1 MQTLN
6 YHREEVLLPS
16 NRSFGITFCCVFFV
30 IASISLFK
38 NGEIQNF
45 HYVMYAISAL
55 FLILSFAA
63 SNILSLPNKW
73 WMAFG
78 NILHKIMN
86 PLIMGIL
93 FFGLVTPF
101 AFVMRVFGSDLLDMK
116 IENNKKSYWKEKD
129 PAGPPPETMK
139 NQF

>member
-6 YHREEVLLPS
+6 YHSEEVLLPS
-16 NRSFGITFCCVFFV
+16 NRSFGITFCCVFFL
-30 IASISLFK
+30 IASVSFYK
-38 NGEIQNF
+38 NGEIQSF
-45 HYVMYAISAL
+45 HYLMYGLSLI
-55 FLILSFAA
+55 FLIFSFIF
-63 SNILSLPNKW
+63 SHILTLPNKW

-93 FFGLVTPF
+93 FYGLVTPF
-101 AFVMRVFGSDLLDMK
+101 GIVMRIFGSDLLDMR
-116 IENNKKSYWKEKD
+116 IEKNKKSYWKEKD
-129 PAGPPPETMK
+129 PVGPPPETMK